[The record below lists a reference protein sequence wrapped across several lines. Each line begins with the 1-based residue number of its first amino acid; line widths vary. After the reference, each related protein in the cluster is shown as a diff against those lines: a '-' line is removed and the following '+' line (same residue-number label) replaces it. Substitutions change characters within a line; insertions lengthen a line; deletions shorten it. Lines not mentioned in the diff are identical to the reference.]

1 MLRAYLAE
9 DLGIGVGGYQNG
21 ETSVIAAAGGGTDAL
36 GYLQLY
42 HAHKTL
48 GQVQFGHEP
57 RDDGGGHVV
66 GQVPCDPGLFVGVQK
81 GLQVELEEVYI
92 LDVEVLAALE
102 FLLQKFNALLVDFD
116 GSELHGSV

>member
-1 MLRAYLAE
+1 MSKGSPDKVKKTFGSLEGVGPGREKHGGAVYVWAGCKMLRAYLAE
-9 DLGIGVGGYQNG
+9 DLGIGVGGHQNG
-21 ETSVIAAAGGGTDAL
+21 EASVIAAAGGGADAL

-66 GQVPCDPGLFVGVQK
+66 GQVPCDPGLFVGV
-81 GLQVELEEVYI
+81 
-92 LDVEVLAALE
+92 
-102 FLLQKFNALLVDFD
+102 
-116 GSELHGSV
+116 